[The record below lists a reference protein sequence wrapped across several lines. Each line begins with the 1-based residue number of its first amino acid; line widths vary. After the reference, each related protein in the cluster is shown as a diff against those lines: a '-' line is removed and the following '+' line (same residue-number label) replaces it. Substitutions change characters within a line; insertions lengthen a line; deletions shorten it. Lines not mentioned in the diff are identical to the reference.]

1 MYVKKEI
8 PNTTGFNGVCKVGKK
23 FRATIQIGINTI
35 HLGMF
40 TRARDAAMA
49 YDEAIVELSGKL
61 IDELI
66 LNFPDGMSEC
76 E

>member
-1 MYVKKEI
+1 MECARLERSSEQRSRLVSTPY
-8 PNTTGFNGVCKVGKK
+8 
-23 FRATIQIGINTI
+23 I

-49 YDEAIVELSGKL
+49 YDEAIVELSGKS
-61 IDELI
+61 IDELK
-66 LNFPDGMSEC
+66 LNFPDGMSEV